1 MRRPLVVAVGAL
13 ALLLSGCGAA
23 SSVSGAISSA
33 AGAASS
39 AASVASSAASA
50 ASAAASAAATGGGG
64 GANCGQLTQGDMANF
79 IVDVQLLA
87 QVNNADSVAAIKNGT
102 IGNYTPDS
110 FGAILAKLQFLKS
123 QPPSVLGDPGP
134 ALDYYAKANDA
145 VKSMIDSGN
154 VTQAQIDAYKAQIG
168 DVSSVV
174 GKQTAIVAALSQAC
188 PNIK

>member
-39 AASVASSAASA
+39 AASGASSAASA

-79 IVDVQLLA
+79 IVD
-87 QVNNADSVAAIKNGT
+87 
-102 IGNYTPDS
+102 
-110 FGAILAKLQFLKS
+110 ILYG
-123 QPPSVLGDPGP
+123 VLDPR
-134 ALDYYAKANDA
+134 
-145 VKSMIDSGN
+145 I
-154 VTQAQIDAYKAQIG
+154 T
-168 DVSSVV
+168 VS
-174 GKQTAIVAALSQAC
+174 
-188 PNIK
+188 